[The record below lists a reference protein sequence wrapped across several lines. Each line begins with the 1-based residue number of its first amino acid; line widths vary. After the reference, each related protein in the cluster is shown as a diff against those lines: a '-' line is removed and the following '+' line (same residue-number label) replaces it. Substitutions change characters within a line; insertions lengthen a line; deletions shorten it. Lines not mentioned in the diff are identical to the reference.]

1 MRVLFVRRSNWSGR
15 LLAAKRDGRLE
26 AALRRLDRFDAVIL
40 DDIGYVQQAREEMEV
55 LFTFLAERYER
66 RSVMIS
72 SNLVF
77 SQWDQIFKDAMTT
90 MAAIDRLVHH
100 AIILE
105 FDGSSFRM
113 KKNPAPEDPKPKK

>member
-1 MRVLFVRRSNWSGR
+1 M
-15 LLAAKRDGRLE
+15 
-26 AALRRLDRFDAVIL
+26 VIF
-40 DDIGYVQQAREEMEV
+40 DDIDYVQQNREEMEV

-77 SQWDQIFKDAMTT
+77 SKWDQIFKDPMTT

-100 AIILE
+100 SIILE
-105 FDGSSFRM
+105 FDGPSQRIQKAAGPDEI
-113 KKNPAPEDPKPKK
+113 KKPEKTAPDPKGQES